1 MSNVNNDLFPS
12 LVNDIKS
19 YSGADPLFPWLRGV
33 RRLRDSLSPNL
44 LKEKLPRFLQKC
56 AQTFETDQRYKN
68 DIRYIQIW
76 LQLMDYV
83 ENPKGILR
91 KMERNGIG
99 MKLSL
104 FYQAYALYYEKLKK
118 FEEAEKIY
126 RLGALNLAEPMDKL
140 QKSYGQFLQRTGCHN
155 NKNVQ
160 IAEEGPSSG
169 RSNNILSGNLSMEDE
184 GLLDN
189 KAESDAGFHELSV
202 LYIDD
207 TVVMKFVSTDTFG
220 TGEAESYCHQGL
232 LEPTVTTTEAMDVVH
247 GLFQEALVPSLPAR
261 KHCRS
266 HSKVGRSKEC
276 ELVVS
281 TDENVVDRVQS
292 ASECDV
298 KSISVPQLNQV
309 KLPKPH
315 QEPFTIYIHGEGT
328 DKDKAKVNDEDNFE
342 LNECIE
348 SLDASPLTSQ
358 SNVSFVFPRPI
369 EHPSESTSSGSME
382 KLSKTRFHED
392 TVVCNFVGAAISDEP
407 EVENICHHGLVEPTV
422 NLKEA
427 MEDIN
432 NMFGK
437 PIDFVRIG
445 RKKKGKATPSGRSHP
460 EVFSILCDDDLDTHQ
475 VDPFPSSS
483 YRDDGQDMF
492 EPTVCMKEAMDEIN
506 KMFSMPM
513 DL

>member
-1 MSNVNNDLFPS
+1 M
-12 LVNDIKS
+12 
-19 YSGADPLFPWLRGV
+19 V
-33 RRLRDSLSPNL
+33 RRHL
-44 LKEKLPRFLQKC
+44 
-56 AQTFETDQRYKN
+56 
-68 DIRYIQIW
+68 
-76 LQLMDYV
+76 V
-83 ENPKGILR
+83 EN
-91 KMERNGIG
+91 
-99 MKLSL
+99 S
-104 FYQAYALYYEKLKK
+104 QQ
-118 FEEAEKIY
+118 
-126 RLGALNLAEPMDKL
+126 PMDKL
-140 QKSYGQFLQRTGCHN
+140 QKSYGQFLQRAGCHN

-160 IAEEGPSSG
+160 IEEEMAEEGPSSG
-169 RSNNILSGNLSMEDE
+169 RSNNILSGNLSMEDQ

-189 KAESDAGFHELSV
+189 KAESDAGFHKPSM

-247 GLFQEALVPSLPAR
+247 GMFQEPLVPSLPAR
-261 KHCRS
+261 KHSRS
-266 HSKVGRSKEC
+266 HSKVGRSKRS

-292 ASECDV
+292 A
-298 KSISVPQLNQV
+298 IPQLNQV
-309 KLPKPH
+309 KLPKSH

-328 DKDKAKVNDEDNFE
+328 DGDKVKVNDEDNFE
-342 LNECIE
+342 LNEFIE

-358 SNVSFVFPRPI
+358 SAVSFVFPRPI
-369 EHPSESTSSGSME
+369 DHPSESTSSGSME
-382 KLSKTRFHED
+382 KLSKTKFHED
-392 TVVCNFVGAAISDEP
+392 TVVCKFVGAAISDEP

-437 PIDFVRIG
+437 PIDFVGIG
-445 RKKKGKATPSGRSHP
+445 RKKKGKATPAGRSHP
-460 EVFSILCDDDLDTHQ
+460 EVFSILCDDDLDTQQ

-492 EPTVCMKEAMDEIN
+492 EPTVCMKEAMGEIN

-513 DL
+513 DFYGLVMVEWKWKLFDNKNDNEQKLIQPMRR